1 MMLVGHSQH
10 RQHGGQDAAAPQ
22 SCTHKVA
29 TPQHDDRPAG
39 PALAQR
45 AQRRQALLRRGLRPW
60 CAVAVRGNEGPPACI
75 APAVCRAACPRN
87 A

>member
-1 MMLVGHSQH
+1 MVLVGHSQH
-10 RQHGGQDAAAPQ
+10 RQHGRQDAAAQQ

-45 AQRRQALLRRGLRPW
+45 AQRRQALLRRGLRR
-60 CAVAVRGNEGPPACI
+60 CCTVAVRGNEGPPACI
-75 APAVCRAACPRN
+75 APAVCRAAYARN
-87 A
+87 S